1 MRILHTADWHL
12 GKMLEGRDR
21 QSEQEQ
27 FVDEICG
34 IAQNERVD
42 IVLIAGDVFQ
52 SPNPSAAAED
62 LFYDAIDRLSDHG
75 RRSVVVIAGNHDN
88 PERLTAP
95 SPLAERLGITLVGLP
110 AEEIKKSART
120 RPDRAFRKN
129 SGASWLEVAVP
140 GQDHTAL
147 ILALPYPSEGRLKKL
162 LAMTME
168 DEAIRKGYN
177 ECLTDLF
184 GQLKNHFR
192 TDTVNIAMSHLYVAG
207 GIESGPESENP
218 IQMGGAYSVEPSVFD
233 IGAQYLA
240 LGHLHRPQK
249 VAGCGAFARYSGS
262 PLAYSFSETGHAK
275 SVVVADIIPGSPAVI
290 REVHLCASH
299 PLVRW
304 KALGG
309 LEEVHRWIEERKDSN
324 AWIDLE
330 LHVEELLKP
339 ADIHRLRE
347 LRPFIVNI
355 RPAFNGQESSGL
367 EEERIADLSME
378 EIFVRFFQRQH
389 GVAPEPELVK
399 LFLELADE
407 TERDEEAA
415 EDETH

>member
-21 QSEQEQ
+21 QEEQEQ
-27 FVDEICG
+27 FVDEICE
-34 IAQNERVD
+34 IAQAEKID

-110 AEEIKKSART
+110 AEEIKPST
-120 RPDRAFRKN
+120 RIRLDRVFRKD
-129 SGASWLEVAVP
+129 SGASWLEVSVP
-140 GQDHTAL
+140 GQDHTAM

-162 LAMTME
+162 LASTME

-184 GQLKNHFR
+184 GQLKVHFR
-192 TDTVNIAMSHLYVAG
+192 SDTVNIAMSHLFVTG

-249 VAGCGAFARYSGS
+249 VPGCGDFARYAGS
-262 PLAYSFSETGHAK
+262 PLAYSFSEAGHAK
-275 SVVVADIIPGSPAVI
+275 SVVVADIVPNRTAVI
-290 REVHLCASH
+290 REVHLSASR

-304 KALGG
+304 KAPGG
-309 LEEVHRWIEERKDSN
+309 LDEVHRWIADDKDLN

-330 LHVEELLKP
+330 LHMDELLKP
-339 ADIHRLRE
+339 TDIHQLRE
-347 LRPFIVNI
+347 LRPRIVNI
-355 RPAFNGQESSGL
+355 RRTVSEQESTVF
-367 EEERIADLSME
+367 EEARIAGLSME
-378 EIFVRFFQRQH
+378 EIFIRFFERQH
-389 GVAPEPELVK
+389 GVVPEPELVK

-407 TERDEEAA
+407 TERDEEA
-415 EDETH
+415 EPDETH